1 MTASTSS
8 GSDGGG
14 GSLTHGVDAVDIA
27 LDVVAW
33 VVAVALF
40 FTLLRLRTAYQR
52 RRKGYREIQQDDRG
66 LYSSTLMTA
75 KDSWETMPAQSQ
87 QHTDDESNADRV

>member
-1 MTASTSS
+1 MTAPTSS
-8 GSDGGG
+8 GSDGG
-14 GSLTHGVDAVDIA
+14 GVDAVDIA

-52 RRKGYREIQQDDRG
+52 QRKGYNEIQQDDRG

-75 KDSWETMPAQSQ
+75 KDSWETMPTQL
-87 QHTDDESNADRV
+87 HNDDDESAANGV